1 MTQRS
6 FLRVLDDDVE
16 FQRLKA
22 AFLLARESRQF
33 PSLRPDDPCAGFA
46 QAPPAVP
53 QEVDLDA
60 EKWGECGHTLEHGLR
75 ASVDHGLLSEMPS
88 QEAIA
93 RAFQEEG
100 TDLDPFHHWF
110 ALMRA
115 GRRAIIL
122 N

>member
-1 MTQRS
+1 MSQRS

-16 FQRLKA
+16 FRRLKA

-33 PSLRPDDPCAGFA
+33 PTLQPDDPCNGFA
-46 QAPPAVP
+46 QAPPTAP

-60 EKWGECGHTLEHGLR
+60 EKWEECGHTLEHGLR

-93 RAFQEEG
+93 RVFHEEG
-100 TDLDPFHHWF
+100 ADVDPFTTG
-110 ALMRA
+110 LP
-115 GRRAIIL
+115 
-122 N
+122 